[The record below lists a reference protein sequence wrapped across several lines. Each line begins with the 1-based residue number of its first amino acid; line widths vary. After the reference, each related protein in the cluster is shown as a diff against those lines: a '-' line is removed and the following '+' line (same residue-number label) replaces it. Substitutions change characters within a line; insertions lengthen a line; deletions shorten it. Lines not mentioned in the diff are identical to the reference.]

1 MPLPEIA
8 TGKRLVITLE
18 PNAGIVLR
26 DESGRDIA
34 TIIVNDRYLKRTR
47 LVFQVAES
55 INIRRE
61 TKGYIHI
68 HEADT

>member
-18 PNAGIVLR
+18 PYAGIVLR

-34 TIIVNDRYLKRTR
+34 TIIVNDKHLKRTR
-47 LVFQVAES
+47 LVLQVAED
-55 INIRRE
+55 IKVRRE
-61 TKGYIHI
+61 IKKESN